1 MKRREKLL
9 GGMFSFFIAF
19 FLFLLL
25 FVCISK
31 ATLLNKGYL
40 LSTLDKT
47 EYYTAVTKELTEDF
61 KKSAGA
67 AGFQPSIYDGFLK
80 EADVKKEAVAFI
92 DTSFTG
98 KTAVV
103 DQKSFMDKL
112 DTYLQKII
120 QKEKLKL
127 DEDGKLRLQ
136 NYVKVN
142 AKGYKQY
149 VQFPFIQYI
158 VMGVQMMDR
167 ILPFAIGACVLLLLL
182 SVIFLI
188 RMKLKKEDTLL
199 FLGSA
204 AGGAGWML
212 ALLPA
217 GILLGGFTH
226 RIRLEPEYFYNF
238 FVAFLDGYLWLLILF
253 GIALILVGISLILFI
268 FKKRNTANAAGE

>member
-112 DTYLQKII
+112 DTYLQKTI

-182 SVIFLI
+182 SVFFLI

-253 GIALILVGISLILFI
+253 GIALILMGIILILFI

>member
-253 GIALILVGISLILFI
+253 GIALILVVSILILFI

>member
-47 EYYTAVTKELTEDF
+47 ESYTTVTKKLPEDF

-253 GIALILVGISLILFI
+253 GIALILVGIILILFI

>member
-67 AGFQPSIYDGFLK
+67 AGFQPSIYDGFLQ

-103 DQKSFMDKL
+103 DQKSFMNKL
-112 DTYLQKII
+112 DTYLQKVI

-182 SVIFLI
+182 SVFFLI
-188 RMKLKKEDTLL
+188 RMKLKRKDTLL

-253 GIALILVGISLILFI
+253 GIALILMGIILSLFI

>member
-127 DEDGKLRLQ
+127 DEDGELRLQ

-182 SVIFLI
+182 SVFFLI

-253 GIALILVGISLILFI
+253 GIALILMGIILILFI

>member
-61 KKSAGA
+61 QKSAGA

-253 GIALILVGISLILFI
+253 GIALILVGIILILFI

>member
-182 SVIFLI
+182 SVFFLI

-217 GILLGGFTH
+217 AILLGGFTH

-253 GIALILVGISLILFI
+253 GIALILVGIILILFI
-268 FKKRNTANAAGE
+268 FKT